1 MKKTV
6 WITGASSG
14 IGEAIAKLMAP
25 QNTNLI
31 LSSRRQEELERV
43 KTLCVS
49 KGAEPDSV
57 LVLPMDV
64 TDESVM
70 PELVKQAEEAFGG
83 IDLLINN
90 AGISQ
95 RSLCQNTDMA
105 VYRKLFDIDVFGQM
119 AVTKLVLPGML
130 ARGSGHVAVT
140 SSVAG
145 KIGVAQRT
153 GYCAAKHA
161 MMGFFD
167 ALRAE
172 VEHQGISVSTITPGW
187 IRTAVSENAISGD
200 GTNYGKMDKDIANG
214 LDVDKAAAVI
224 VEGLNKKKREVAVGG
239 RLEMMALRLKRFA
252 PGVVFNMM
260 SKRGAAVSQ
269 STQS

>member
-1 MKKTV
+1 
-6 WITGASSG
+6 
-14 IGEAIAKLMAP
+14 
-25 QNTNLI
+25 
-31 LSSRRQEELERV
+31 
-43 KTLCVS
+43 
-49 KGAEPDSV
+49 
-57 LVLPMDV
+57 
-64 TDESVM
+64 
-70 PELVKQAEEAFGG
+70 
-83 IDLLINN
+83 
-90 AGISQ
+90 
-95 RSLCQNTDMA
+95 
-105 VYRKLFDIDVFGQM
+105 
-119 AVTKLVLPGML
+119 ML

-252 PGVVFNMM
+252 PSIVFNMM